1 MIQLT
6 VQPNQGTTRLDLW
19 LVEQL
24 PDLSRGR
31 IQDLIAKQC
40 VLRNGLPCR
49 SKDPVRP
56 GDAFSIEIPA
66 PQSLEL
72 VATDIPLSIVYEDDC
87 LIVIDKP
94 QGLVVHPAAGHSD
107 DTLVNALL
115 AHCTDLSGI
124 NGIERPGIVHR
135 LDKDTSGLLVVAKTD
150 HAHQDLQRQ
159 IQAKTAQRVY
169 RAVVWGVPRTETGTI
184 DAPLGRHPVHRQ
196 KMTVRPDGRPARTH
210 WRIIERLG
218 NCTLME
224 FSLETGRTHQIRV
237 HCLQNNHPVVGDP
250 LYSSAK
256 SPVHLEGQ
264 ALHAFQLS
272 FDHPKSGKR
281 LSFEAPLPPD
291 MIKLLNYLRRRIQ
304 T

>member
-6 VQPNQGTTRLDLW
+6 VPPNQGTTRLDLW

-40 VLRNGLPCR
+40 VLRNGQPCR
-49 SKDPVRP
+49 PKDPVRP
-56 GDAFSIEIPA
+56 GDAFSVEIPA
-66 PQSLEL
+66 PQSLEI
-72 VATDIPLSIVYEDDC
+72 VATEMPLSIIYEDDC

-124 NGIERPGIVHR
+124 NGVERPGIVHR

-159 IQAKTAQRVY
+159 IQAKTAQRIY
-169 RAVVWGVPRTETGTI
+169 QAVVWGVPRSETGTI
-184 DAPLGRHPVHRQ
+184 DAPLGRHQVHRQ

-210 WRIIERLG
+210 WRILERLG

-224 FSLETGRTHQIRV
+224 FTLETGRTHQIRV
-237 HCLQNNHPVVGDP
+237 HSLQNNHPVVGDP

-264 ALHAFQLS
+264 ALHAFRLS
-272 FDHPKSGKR
+272 FDHPKSGQR
-281 LSFEAPLPPD
+281 LNFEAPLPPD
-291 MIKLLNYLRRRIQ
+291 MIKLLNYLRRRS
-304 T
+304 

>member
-6 VQPNQGTTRLDLW
+6 VPPNQGTTRLDLW

-40 VLRNGLPCR
+40 VLRNGQPCR
-49 SKDPVRP
+49 PKDPVRP
-56 GDAFSIEIPA
+56 GDAFSVEIPA

-72 VATDIPLSIVYEDDC
+72 VATDMPLSIIYEDDC

-124 NGIERPGIVHR
+124 NGVERPGIVHR

-159 IQAKTAQRVY
+159 IQAKTARRIYQ
-169 RAVVWGVPRTETGTI
+169 AVVWGVPRTETGTI

-210 WRIIERLG
+210 WRILERLG
-218 NCTLME
+218 NCTLVE
-224 FSLETGRTHQIRV
+224 FTLETGRTHQIRV
-237 HCLQNNHPVVGDP
+237 HSLQNNHPVVGDP

-272 FDHPKSGKR
+272 FDHPKSGQR
-281 LSFEAPLPPD
+281 LSFEAPLPLD
-291 MIKLLNYLRRRIQ
+291 MIKLLNYLRRR
-304 T
+304 TPS